1 MDLPASLLDALTEGR
16 AGAIVELL
24 VRARILAL
32 LLTLSIV
39 PSTMELVEAVVH
51 WVEHGDS
58 AHGDGHETSAFGG
71 TDEHGCSGTFH
82 LCPCHTAN
90 VLASAVVLD
99 LNVYSFLDFEACV
112 APASRIGQ
120 GATAPPIRPP
130 IA

>member
-1 MDLPASLLDALTEGR
+1 MTEGR
-16 AGAIVELL
+16 AGAIVVLL

-32 LLTLSIV
+32 LLVLSIV

-51 WVEHGDS
+51 WAEHGDS
-58 AHGDGHETSAFGG
+58 AHGEGHDSSALGG

-82 LCPCHTAN
+82 ICPCHTAN
-90 VLASAVVLD
+90 VLAPSVVLD
-99 LNVYSFLDFEACV
+99 LNVYSFLDYEACS
-112 APASRIGQ
+112 APASRGGL

>member
-1 MDLPASLLDALTEGR
+1 MFRWEPPRALTEGK
-16 AGAIVELL
+16 AGAIVVVL

-32 LLTLSIV
+32 LLVLSIV

-51 WVEHGDS
+51 WAEHGDS
-58 AHGDGHETSAFGG
+58 AHGDGHASSALGG

-82 LCPCHTAN
+82 LCACHTAN
-90 VLASAVVLD
+90 VLAPSVVLD
-99 LNVYSFLDFEACV
+99 LNVYSFLDYEACS
-112 APASRIGQ
+112 APASRVGL

>member
-1 MDLPASLLDALTEGR
+1 M
-16 AGAIVELL
+16 LL

-32 LLTLSIV
+32 LLVLSIV

-51 WVEHGDS
+51 WAEHGDS
-58 AHGDGHETSAFGG
+58 AHGEGHDSSALG

-90 VLASAVVLD
+90 VMTPSVVVD
-99 LNVYSFLDFEACV
+99 VSVYSFLDHQACFE
-112 APASRIGQ
+112 PAYRVGL

-130 IA
+130 LA